1 MSTIS
6 TDVGTLTYR
15 VPEPVVAVAQTL
27 GDPWE
32 TVPYLYLE
40 RLRMTAAP
48 EIDTATLTYK
58 YGPQLRP
65 DQTEATQYGPLDYSG
80 WFCRVTI
87 PDTVG
92 NEDVVWY
99 GIIEPDARAVDG
111 TSHDLVDAHGLQY
124 ITAYGLLRLLELEPV
139 RTALVLDHDTLLNTT
154 EIGRGL
160 TFNSDPGGAFSQR
173 ANRSAAPVTVGAA
186 DSYVF
191 SFEPFGASTW
201 TAWQAAEYL
210 LAHHAPAFP
219 LHTWVMQGNERNLSW
234 YDLSVSTDGR
244 SVKSILDELIN
255 RRRGVGYRLEYDPL
269 RRELQIRTFTTLDAE
284 LELPGGDIVPANPEI
299 RTLDFEA
306 SVDIVQATV
315 NNVPNAKY
323 NRIVCRGAF
332 RTSTC
337 TLTLEEVSRVVD
349 QLIPDWTDAEQDS
362 YLTGPTG
369 LESLEPVEQYRQL
382 DAHRRSDAL
391 RNVFSRFLINPA
403 WDQRTINHITPVG
416 SAEYW
421 VAPKIAENGTTLGIY
436 SASPSASGEAAA
448 GLGWWNGGIRFAPY
462 LPLLDGYD
470 YSADTISAGT
480 FADEYSRDG
489 QPEFL
494 PPFGVV
500 RLNDQIDGVP
510 ERWEQLD
517 QLSGGQL
524 ESAGRPFSID
534 LSLQTTAP
542 ALILTVRGKP
552 QHFLSASTMAG
563 QTVEP
568 EDDPAETGLDYAFC
582 LATVCL
588 INDSRVEE
596 SVTLETPPF
605 GAPERVL
612 YLDIPDARLDYVVP
626 HTVVG
631 VVDGSPV
638 QTTSGGFVRDDRP
651 RLADYAR
658 CAAEWYGRTRQ
669 TLRLTYRQARM
680 LAQIGWLIQDIGATY
695 NLTDVNTPV
704 TALEFEFAGGI
715 PTTTIETSYAA
726 LDFS

>member
-6 TDVGTLTYR
+6 TDVGQLTYR

-40 RLRMTAAP
+40 RLRLTAAP
-48 EIDTATLTYK
+48 EIDTCQLTYK

-65 DQTEATQYGPLDYSG
+65 DQTEANQYGPLDYRG

-92 NEDVVWY
+92 NDDVVWY
-99 GIIEPDARAVDG
+99 GIIEPDTRSVDG
-111 TSHDLVDAHGLQY
+111 TSHDLVDAAGIQR

-139 RTALVLDHDTLLNTT
+139 RTAHVLQSDAGLEPT
-154 EIGRGL
+154 EIGYGL
-160 TFNSDPGGAFSQR
+160 TFNADSGGAWSQR

-191 SFEPFGASTW
+191 SFEPSGASTW

-210 LAHHAPAFP
+210 LEHHAPAFP
-219 LHTWVMQGNERNLSW
+219 LHSWVLTGNEQNLSW
-234 YDLSVSTDGR
+234 YDLSVRTDGR

-255 RRRGVGYRLEYDPL
+255 RRRGVGYRLDYDPD
-269 RRELQIRTFTTLDAE
+269 RKELQLRTFTTLDGD
-284 LELPGGDIVPANPEI
+284 LELPSGDIVPANPDT
-299 RTLDFEA
+299 RTLDFEHA
-306 SVDIVQATV
+306 LDIVDATV
-315 NNVPNAKY
+315 NNVPNARY
-323 NRIVCRGAF
+323 HRIVCRGGF

-337 TLTLEEVSRVVD
+337 TLTLEERSRIVD
-349 QLIPDWTDAEQDS
+349 QLIPGWTEAEEES
-362 YLTGPTG
+362 YVTGPSG
-369 LESLEPVEQYRQL
+369 IESDDPVEQYRQL
-382 DAHRRSDAL
+382 DAHRRGDSL
-391 RNVFSRFLINPA
+391 RHVFSRFLINPQ
-403 WDQRTINHITPVG
+403 WDQRTINHVTPIG

-421 VAPKIAENGTTLGIY
+421 VAPLIDENDIILSLYNT
-436 SASPSASGEAAA
+436 SPSAAAESA
-448 GLGWWNGGIRFAPY
+448 IGLGWWNGGVRFAPW

-470 YSADTISAGT
+470 YSGFNILDAT
-480 FADEYSRDG
+480 FADGYSRDG

-500 RLNDQIDGVP
+500 RLNQQIDGVP

-534 LSLQTTAP
+534 LALQTTAP
-542 ALILTVRGKP
+542 ALEFSVRGKP
-552 QHFLSASTMAG
+552 QHFLSAASMAG
-563 QTVEP
+563 ATVEP
-568 EDDPAETGLDYAFC
+568 EDDPAETGLDYLAC
-582 LATVCL
+582 LTTVCL
-588 INDSRVEE
+588 LNDSRVEE

-626 HTVVG
+626 YTVVG
-631 VVDGSPV
+631 IVDGEPV

-651 RLADYAR
+651 RLKNYAR

-680 LAQIGWLIQDIGATY
+680 LARIGWLIKDIGATY